1 MVSLQLYANIFIGI
15 IDSTTYFISVAAELI
30 SQAMTSG
37 MQGKLPVLFRDKTYH
52 CEKNYIS
59 AQQACYSLAKNCYI
73 PSTTLDYFYM

>member
-37 MQGKLPVLFRDKTYH
+37 MQGKLPFLFSDKMYR
-52 CEKNYIS
+52 CEIFLFQHNMRVT
-59 AQQACYSLAKNCYI
+59 A
-73 PSTTLDYFYM
+73 